1 MIASNDEYLTEASN
15 TLYDMYND
23 FNIRERLRS
32 REDYIIHQQ
41 RMDKALKQQ
50 QEELAKKDST
60 IAEQASTI
68 TEQASALAQKD
79 STIAEKDSQ
88 INKLLE
94 EIANLKASQKQ

>member
-60 IAEQASTI
+60 IAEQDSTI
-68 TEQASALAQKD
+68 TEQA
-79 STIAEKDSQ
+79 SQ

-94 EIANLKASQKQ
+94 EIANLKANQNK